1 MYKFKKN
8 QITVINTNMLAF
20 QMEKLKMFLYIKL
33 SFHPCEKCNCISIS
47 QMGKATEKE
56 KVIYSISE
64 SAKIRR
70 QKSWFPGLQSKH
82 LNSLFLPAQEIFPS
96 LKMLFKDSEDVP
108 NSRRVLLQTGKHL
121 LPSQAL
127 PKNNMHRSK
136 ESDCNTTVQNPCWSK
151 FLVLYEY
158 QMVLI

>member
-20 QMEKLKMFLYIKL
+20 QMEKLKMFLHIKL
-33 SFHPCEKCNCISIS
+33 SFHPCEERNCISIL
-47 QMGKATEKE
+47 QMGEATEKG
-56 KVIYSISE
+56 KVIYSIFE

-70 QKSWFPGLQSKH
+70 QESWFPGLQPNH

-96 LKMLFKDSEDVP
+96 LKMLFKDSEDVL
-108 NSRRVLLQTGKHL
+108 NSRRVLPQAGKHL

-127 PKNNMHRSK
+127 PKNNMHKSK
-136 ESDCNTTVQNPCWSK
+136 ESNCNTIVQNHC
-151 FLVLYEY
+151 
-158 QMVLI
+158 